1 MNAVAASRL
10 RMMLAAGKRRLENKE
25 ARSKE
30 ERRCRRAEGVLERYR
45 KEHGPLTYDSPPAV
59 LDLAR
64 LVAHHRAKLNDP
76 KYRAFIETREVPLPD
91 PAPAPKADKPKRNQ
105 AYFEELRTKQAEARA
120 ADPEKFERERRAQR
134 VASNQYWDH
143 IRFERAH
150 SNAAEEIAEVL
161 PKDRKERYRDIWQ
174 VITQSILAHRWLIV
188 NAGQVQL
195 YHLRKKQPRV
205 RGVGRAARLAGF

>member
-30 ERRCRRAEGVLERYR
+30 ERKCRRAEGVLERYR

-91 PAPAPKADKPKRNQ
+91 PAPAPLKKLKP
-105 AYFEELRTKQAEARA
+105 LRDPTEYRTRQIEARA
-120 ADPEKFERERRAQR
+120 ADPEKFERERIAQR
-134 VASNQYWDH
+134 VASNRYWDH

-150 SNAAEEIAEVL
+150 SNAAGEIAEVL

>member
-10 RMMLAAGKRRLENKE
+10 RMMLAAGKSRLENKE

-30 ERRCRRAEGVLERYR
+30 ERKCRRAEGVLERYR
-45 KEHGPLTYDSPPAV
+45 KEHGSLTYDSPPAV

-91 PAPAPKADKPKRNQ
+91 PAPAPLKKLKP
-105 AYFEELRTKQAEARA
+105 LRDPTEYRTRQIEARA
-120 ADPEKFERERRAQR
+120 ADPEKFERERIAQR
-134 VASNQYWDH
+134 VASNRYWDH

-150 SNAAEEIAEVL
+150 SNAAQEIAEVL

-174 VITQSILAHRWLIV
+174 VITQSILASRWLII
-188 NAGQVQL
+188 NAGQVQMH
-195 YHLRKKQPRV
+195 HLRTKPQRV

>member
-10 RMMLAAGKRRLENKE
+10 RMMLAAGKSRLENKE

-30 ERRCRRAEGVLERYR
+30 ERKCRRAEGVLERYR

-91 PAPAPKADKPKRNQ
+91 PAPAPLKKLKP
-105 AYFEELRTKQAEARA
+105 LRDPTEYRTRQIEARA
-120 ADPEKFERERRAQR
+120 ADPEKFERERIAQR
-134 VASNQYWDH
+134 VASNRYWDH

-150 SNAAEEIAEVL
+150 SNAAGEIAEVL

>member
-1 MNAVAASRL
+1 
-10 RMMLAAGKRRLENKE
+10 MMLAAGKRRLENKE

-30 ERRCRRAEGVLERYR
+30 ERKCRRAEGVLERYR
-45 KEHGPLTYDSPPAV
+45 KEHGSLTYDSPPAV

-91 PAPAPKADKPKRNQ
+91 PAPAPLKKLKP
-105 AYFEELRTKQAEARA
+105 LRDPTEYRTRQIEARA
-120 ADPEKFERERRAQR
+120 ADPEKFERERIAQR
-134 VASNQYWDH
+134 VASNRYWDH

-150 SNAAEEIAEVL
+150 SNAAGEIAEVL

>member
-10 RMMLAAGKRRLENKE
+10 RMMLAAGKSRLENKE

-30 ERRCRRAEGVLERYR
+30 ERKCRRAEGVLERYR

-91 PAPAPKADKPKRNQ
+91 PAPAPLKKLKP
-105 AYFEELRTKQAEARA
+105 LRDPTEYRTRQIEARA
-120 ADPEKFERERRAQR
+120 ADPEKFERERIAQR
-134 VASNQYWDH
+134 VASNRYWDH

-150 SNAAEEIAEVL
+150 SNAAQEIAEVL

-174 VITQSILAHRWLIV
+174 VITQSILASRWLII
-188 NAGQVQL
+188 NAGQVQMH
-195 YHLRKKQPRV
+195 HLRTKPQRV

>member
-1 MNAVAASRL
+1 MNTVAASRL
-10 RMMLAAGKRRLENKE
+10 RMMLAAGKHRLEQKK

-30 ERRCRRAEGVLERYR
+30 EVRCRRAEKVLERYR
-45 KEHGPLTYDSPPAV
+45 KEHGPLTYESPPAV

-64 LVAHHRAKLNDP
+64 LVAHHRAMLNSP
-76 KYRAFIETREVPLPD
+76 KYRAFIETKEVPLPE
-91 PAPAPKADKPKRNQ
+91 PAAPAPKEKPKRNR

-120 ADPEKFERERRAQR
+120 ADPEKFERERRAAR
-134 VASNQYWDH
+134 IASNRYWDH

-161 PKDRKERYRDIWQ
+161 PKDRKERYREIWHI
-174 VITQSILAHRWLIV
+174 ITQSILAKRWLII

>member
-30 ERRCRRAEGVLERYR
+30 ERKCRRAEGVLERYR
-45 KEHGPLTYDSPPAV
+45 KEHGSLTYDSPPAV

-91 PAPAPKADKPKRNQ
+91 PAPAPLKKLKP
-105 AYFEELRTKQAEARA
+105 LRDPTEYRTRQIEARA
-120 ADPEKFERERRAQR
+120 ADPEKFERERIAQR
-134 VASNQYWDH
+134 VASNRYWDH

-150 SNAAEEIAEVL
+150 SNAAQEIAEVL

-174 VITQSILAHRWLIV
+174 VITQSILASRWLII
-188 NAGQVQL
+188 NAGQVQMH
-195 YHLRKKQPRV
+195 HLRTKPQRV